1 MVEAYPK
8 KSLGQHWLHDVDVLE
23 SMCDA
28 SGADLDQEILEIGPG
43 LGTLTVRLLNRGCKV
58 RALEFDHELAEDLAV
73 NTKKLANEHSLKL
86 DFERLKVVE
95 GDIRSFDFRS
105 MPNGYR
111 ICANIPY
118 YLTSNLIRLLCD
130 TENKPQRAALL
141 MQKEV
146 AERIASSS
154 SKMSFLSCIT
164 QFFYEV
170 ELSDFVP
177 AKLFTPPPKVDSQIL
192 VLVRREMVLF
202 EVDQKQFFRLLKA
215 GFSEKRKTL
224 RNALSGGLTV
234 SKDLAVELL
243 AKAQIDPMRRAE
255 TLTLLEWK
263 QIYDN
268 LDVLSK

>member
-1 MVEAYPK
+1 M
-8 KSLGQHWLHDVDVLE
+8 Q
-23 SMCDA
+23 
-28 SGADLDQEILEIGPG
+28 
-43 LGTLTVRLLNRGCKV
+43 
-58 RALEFDHELAEDLAV
+58 
-73 NTKKLANEHSLKL
+73 
-86 DFERLKVVE
+86 
-95 GDIRSFDFRS
+95 
-105 MPNGYR
+105 NGYR
-111 ICANIPY
+111 ICANRPY
-118 YLTSNLIRLLCD
+118 YQTSNLIRLKKKKK
-130 TENKPQRAALL
+130 NKPQRAALL

-164 QFFYEV
+164 QYFYEV

-192 VLVRREMVLF
+192 VLVRREKVLF